1 MESSSPWLDGLLFV
15 LAAAAIWWAGTR
27 LERCADVIA
36 RRTGLGQAFTGM
48 LLLAFATSLPEVAT
62 TITAVALLDN
72 PTLAVHN
79 LMGGVAMQTA
89 ILAIADGA
97 KRRRG
102 SLTFFSPRFVLL
114 IEGVGL
120 VLLLQLTIAGI
131 TAGGTPTVF
140 GTSSWLILLLLAY
153 VGLMYLV
160 YRHRGQPRWT
170 PTRVDDVPE
179 EMRVDDAGA
188 DDTGADDGDGRSMTV
203 VWLVFGGLTL
213 VVLAGGWLATQTA
226 ERLAE
231 KTGLGSAFLGATL
244 LAAATSLPEV
254 STTIAAVRNDRYT
267 VAISNVFGSNAV
279 DVTLL
284 VLADVLFRGGTI
296 LAHAEP
302 SVVFV
307 ATIGSIMTCIYL
319 WGLLERENRTVFG
332 VGWDSAGAVL
342 VYTGAMAVLYFLS

>member
-1 MESSSPWLDGLLFV
+1 MWVNGLLFA
-15 LAAAAIWWAGTR
+15 LAAAAIWWAGTH

-36 RRTGLGQAFTGM
+36 RRTGLGHAFTGM

-79 LMGGVAMQTA
+79 LLGGVAMQTA
-89 ILAIADGA
+89 ILVIADGA

-120 VLLLQLTIAGI
+120 VLLLQITIAGI
-131 TAGGTPTVF
+131 TAGGTPAVF
-140 GTSSWLILLLLAY
+140 GISGWLVLLFFAY
-153 VGLMYLV
+153 VALMYLV

-170 PTRVDDVPE
+170 PTRMGDVPE
-179 EMRVDDAGA
+179 EARGDDDST
-188 DDTGADDGDGRSMTV
+188 DDDDGTDDEDGRSMSV
-203 VWLVFGGLTL
+203 VWLTFGGLSL
-213 VVLAGGWLATQTA
+213 VVLVGGWLATQTA
-226 ERLAE
+226 ELLAE
-231 KTGLGSAFLGATL
+231 QTGLGAAFLGATL

-267 VAISNVFGSNAV
+267 VAISNVFGSNAF

-302 SVVFV
+302 TVVFV
-307 ATIGSIMTCIYL
+307 ATVGSIMTCIYL

-332 VGWDSAGAVL
+332 IGWDSAGAVL
-342 VYTGAMAVLYFLS
+342 VYSGAMAVLYFLS